1 MLGPHTK
8 PTIVVV
14 DAMELRRA
22 GMISLLKP
30 WADDGGL
37 QLRSITPDEAI
48 NFFDEQS
55 DCRMLII
62 CFGGDSTLAPKN
74 LRQIRVLR
82 ALAPDVPLVVVSDI
96 PDPGEVAVALNSGAQ
111 GFVHT
116 DTTPELTM
124 QAFSFIMSGGS
135 YFPSAAMRQLQGR
148 SERGSNPALGQNRN
162 AAFCAD
168 ENRQLT
174 ANHRAHDRLDEAD
187 GRAFALPAQ
196 QTALLEHVSSSV
208 CSTSI
213 PAEVEL
219 VVAERLSPIA
229 ACPSS
234 PKRCGT
240 HAANGTAKELMRKTV
255 VDFTPREKD
264 VLGALELGLPN
275 KLIAA
280 RLNVSENTVKM
291 HIQRIMRKSSA
302 RNRTQALLLWSGRLS
317 GI

>member
-22 GMISLLKP
+22 AMISLLKP
-30 WADDGGL
+30 WADDGGIEL
-37 QLRSITPDEAI
+37 SSLAPDEVL
-48 NFFDEQS
+48 NFFDKQS
-55 DCRMLII
+55 DCRMLIM

-74 LRQIRVLR
+74 LRQIKVLR

-96 PDPGEVAVALNSGAQ
+96 ADPGEVAVALNSGAQ

-116 DTTPELTM
+116 DITPELTM

-135 YFPSAAMRQLQGR
+135 YFPSAAMRQLQNR
-148 SERGSNPALGQNRN
+148 SERGRNPALGHERKR
-162 AAFCAD
+162 AFDAD

-174 ANHRAHDRLDEAD
+174 GNDRAYDSLDEAD
-187 GRAFALPAQ
+187 GRAFVLPVQ
-196 QTALLEHVSSSV
+196 QTTLLEHVSSGA

-219 VVAERLSPIA
+219 VVAEGLSPRA
-229 ACPSS
+229 ACTGS

-240 HAANGTAKELMRKTV
+240 HAVNGTAKELTRKTV

-291 HIQRIMRKSSA
+291 HIQRIMRKCSA
-302 RNRTQALLLWSGRLS
+302 RNRTQALLLWSGRLP
-317 GI
+317 G